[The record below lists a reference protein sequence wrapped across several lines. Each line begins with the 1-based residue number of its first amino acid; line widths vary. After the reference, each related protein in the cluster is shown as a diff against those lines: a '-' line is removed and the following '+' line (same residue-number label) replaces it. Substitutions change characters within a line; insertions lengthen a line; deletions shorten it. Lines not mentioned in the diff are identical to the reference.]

1 MIFQG
6 QWSTLR
12 TNHRRQGGRE
22 PPEKETLNSPPE
34 DSDLLRLL
42 SNQLLPVRRHLQRQL
57 EKEREQAAAAS
68 IELSVTKES
77 DLDPPFS
84 LQCERKFHEEVSVSV
99 DDTKKSVGQRL
110 SIILISGT
118 SYIGGRDE
126 FHF

>member
-6 QWSTLR
+6 QWSTPR
-12 TNHRRQGGRE
+12 TNHRLQGGRE
-22 PPEKETLNSPPE
+22 PPEKQTNSPPE

-99 DDTKKSVGQRL
+99 DGTKKSVGQRL
-110 SIILISGT
+110 PIILISGT
-118 SYIGGRDE
+118 SYIGGPDD